1 MFLRKIVD
9 FFGGYVIISLKG
21 FYIERFIN
29 ICVRRGIHIWSIKRS
44 SKNFALA
51 RISVS
56 DFRRIRPVARK
67 THTKLHILKKCG
79 FPVLLYR
86 YRKRY
91 VLFAG
96 IIVLLAFMVY
106 MSGYIWI
113 IEVSGTES
121 VSEDIIMRAAV
132 DAGVFEGAKKRD
144 LKDIQKVRDIILSRV
159 DDLAWAWVYIEGSK
173 ATIEVRE
180 KILPPEVVDKNLPC
194 NVVAMRDGLIKKITV
209 KQGVTDLKEGD
220 AVLAGE
226 VVISGTV
233 MNKDMTNFRYVH
245 ALGTVEA
252 LTWHEKKGTYK
263 LYDEIRVP
271 TGRKVSRH
279 TLDLFSKK
287 FSLFFDDSIDY
298 SDYDKTEKKTQLKFG
313 KNNYVGI
320 GMETVTYE
328 EVTVAREELPIET
341 VVERAK
347 NALEEAAAKELIAGA
362 KLVDSKLDY
371 RQTDSQT
378 VEVTVTMEFVEK
390 IGTEKQISI
399 EN

>member
-29 ICVRRGIHIWSIKRS
+29 ICVRRGIRIWNIKRS
-44 SKNFALA
+44 TKNFAVA

-56 DFRRIRPVARK
+56 DFGKIRPVAKK

-79 FPVLLYR
+79 LPVLLYR

-96 IIVLLAFMVY
+96 IIVLLLFMTY
-106 MSGYIWI
+106 MSGHIWI

-121 VSEDIIMRAAV
+121 ISDDVIMLAANE
-132 DAGVFEGAKKRD
+132 AGVFEGAKKRD
-144 LKDIQKVRDIILSRV
+144 LKDIQRIRDVILSRV
-159 DDLAWAWVYIEGSK
+159 DDLAWAWVYVEGSK

-194 NVVAMRDGLIKKITV
+194 NVIAMRDGLIKKITV
-209 KQGVTDLKEGD
+209 KQGVTDLKEGE
-220 AVLAGE
+220 AVTAGE

-233 MNKDMTNFRYVH
+233 MNKDMTDFRYVH

-271 TGRKVSRH
+271 TGRRINKR
-279 TLDLFSKK
+279 TIDLFSKK
-287 FSLFFDDSIDY
+287 IKLFSNDGVDY
-298 SDYDKTEKKTQLKFG
+298 SDYDKTENKTELRLG
-313 KNNYVGI
+313 KNCYIGI
-320 GMETVTYE
+320 GMQTVTYE
-328 EVTVAREELPIET
+328 EVTVVREELPLET

-347 NALEEAAAKELIAGA
+347 NALEESVAKELITGA
-362 KLVDSKLDY
+362 ELVDSKTEY
-371 RQTDSQT
+371 RQTDAQT

>member
-96 IIVLLAFMVY
+96 IIVLLAFMAY

-121 VSEDIIMRAAV
+121 VSEDIIMHAAV

-298 SDYDKTEKKTQLKFG
+298 SDYDKNEKKTQLKFG

-328 EVTVAREELPIET
+328 EVTVEREELPIET

-347 NALEEAAAKELIAGA
+347 NALEEAVAKELITGA